1 MWIKR
6 RIKVFIARNYRKYL
20 RCGLI
25 YAYYFLRNSI
35 DDKIWYWKSLRK
47 AKKKYPKDT
56 PMREMMIYNE
66 INAMA
71 MARQE
76 EEIEKLWGN
85 TSEPVDK

>member
-6 RIKVFIARNYRKYL
+6 RIKVFIARNYRKC
-20 RCGLI
+20 RCWLI
-25 YAYYFLRNSI
+25 YAYYYLRNSI

-76 EEIEKLWGN
+76 EEIEKLWGP
-85 TSEPVDK
+85 SDFPDE